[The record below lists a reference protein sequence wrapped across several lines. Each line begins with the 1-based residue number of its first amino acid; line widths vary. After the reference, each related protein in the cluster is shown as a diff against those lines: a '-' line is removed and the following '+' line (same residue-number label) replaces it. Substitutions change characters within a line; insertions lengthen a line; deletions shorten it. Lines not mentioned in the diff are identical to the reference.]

1 MQGYVMSV
9 RAVRSGSFVGEFGP
23 TRFLVVPA
31 GLTPAP
37 SQGISASPWYK
48 AVRTDAVWKNAARPD
63 RRDILIV
70 VHGYKMSETEIM
82 QRHRSL
88 RDDLLLLA
96 DSDSVGPCRT
106 AAVPRGWAAR
116 GRLDLE
122 QAPLL
127 PGGASWSAVNSMG
140 DHHGISY
147 KYGSSRAMEQ
157 GQDRRAEGPVQAEG
171 HLGAPCSSTNGAPSA
186 RTCPLQPRHR

>member
-96 DSDSVGPCRT
+96 ESGRSSLRQFDPMRPFPEQWISKKAGSDCAFKP
-106 AAVPRGWAAR
+106 
-116 GRLDLE
+116 
-122 QAPLL
+122 Q
-127 PGGASWSAVNSMG
+127 
-140 DHHGISY
+140 
-147 KYGSSRAMEQ
+147 
-157 GQDRRAEGPVQAEG
+157 
-171 HLGAPCSSTNGAPSA
+171 TNGDNCLGVQGTHVQLKRHSIEEWTRIRTIPSF
-186 RTCPLQPRHR
+186 QPRSEEPEALLG